1 VRTPP
6 GTTDAY
12 LWALAVRDD
21 LSESSSSADLPTTA
35 VVGDDDARTAVG
47 DSGGDADATAVMIN
61 ARVRV
66 RRKDASEVCA
76 TE

>member
-1 VRTPP
+1 
-6 GTTDAY
+6 
-12 LWALAVRDD
+12 LAVRDD

-35 VVGDDDARTAVG
+35 VVGDDDDARTAVG
-47 DSGGDADATAVMIN
+47 DSGGDADATAVMMN

-66 RRKDASEVCA
+66 RRKDASEVRA